1 MCRTGR
7 APLSLPLP
15 CPAWTTLRVW
25 CGARLRLLRL
35 SSPSRQHL
43 SMLPLTGS
51 ASSLGWC
58 RRARFVAAQLTDMPA
73 WQADAR

>member
-1 MCRTGR
+1 
-7 APLSLPLP
+7 
-15 CPAWTTLRVW
+15 
-25 CGARLRLLRL
+25 
-35 SSPSRQHL
+35 
-43 SMLPLTGS
+43 MLPLTGS